1 MKGEEER
8 EKRLGVGKDGFRK
21 ITRQPLNKGKGV
33 GEERRGKKW
42 QRVSKGRG
50 GGGAQR
56 GQREED

>member
-8 EKRLGVGKDGFRK
+8 EKGLGVGKDGFRK

-42 QRVSKGRG
+42 QRV
-50 GGGAQR
+50 
-56 GQREED
+56 